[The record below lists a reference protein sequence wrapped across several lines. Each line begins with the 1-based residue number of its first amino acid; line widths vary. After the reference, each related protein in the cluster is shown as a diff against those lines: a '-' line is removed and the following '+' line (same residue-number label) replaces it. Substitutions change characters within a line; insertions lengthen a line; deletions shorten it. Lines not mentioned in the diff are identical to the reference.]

1 MLTNFT
7 KIYERPAGSLQGYIN
22 ISPTRVADLLGRPN
36 GYRDEKISN
45 EWNICVDGVPL
56 SVYYYYNDP
65 LLHVAG
71 ANLGVVSK
79 AEQLLQH
86 PGYSADIELTCPEGQ
101 LDRDPAF
108 KALFNAIEDAVNTY
122 LESGPKS
129 VGEIALR
136 FKGGVDKSNLVVDSD
151 GRIRPF
157 GTAPWVRNAASTPT
171 APTSVCQ

>member
-22 ISPTRVADLLGRPN
+22 ISPMRVADLLGRPN

-71 ANLGVVSK
+71 ASLKVVSK

-86 PGYSADIELTCPEGQ
+86 PP
-101 LDRDPAF
+101 R
-108 KALFNAIEDAVNTY
+108 
-122 LESGPKS
+122 
-129 VGEIALR
+129 
-136 FKGGVDKSNLVVDSD
+136 VDKEELVKTVFNP
-151 GRIRPF
+151 GRV
-157 GTAPWVRNAASTPT
+157 VRMGGHEWLEC
-171 APTSVCQ
+171 V